1 MTQQI
6 KGLSCNMR
14 TWIQIPGTH
23 IKPDMVAHGSK
34 PVLPWWGGKWRR
46 ESLKVHGKPSLGYS
60 SWARDPKTNIWGYSL
75 ISTNMIWHV
84 CIHTHTHTQEC
95 QHPHTNDLTQQHT
108 SFISYMSFYKLN
120 NLDLP
125 YYTLSKKGEIY
136 LREQLLERKGRL
148 ASVFLTSNMHEFDL
162 SWNSKLTFYPRKL

>member
-1 MTQQI
+1 MVRWEVETRI
-6 KGLSCNMR
+6 LESSWKTLSGVFQLSKRPKDQHLRLFFNLHKHDMACVHPHPYSHSRMP
-14 TWIQIPGTH
+14 TSSYKWSYTTTH
-23 IKPDMVAHGSK
+23 II
-34 PVLPWWGGKWRR
+34 
-46 ESLKVHGKPSLGYS
+46 Y
-60 SWARDPKTNIWGYSL
+60 
-75 ISTNMIWHV
+75 
-84 CIHTHTHTQEC
+84 
-95 QHPHTNDLTQQHT
+95 
-108 SFISYMSFYKLN
+108 SYMSFYKQN